1 MRKEHYR
8 IIIAGMLL
16 MLGLGIP
23 INGMGVFTVP
33 VTGALGFTVA
43 QFSIVS
49 SCLSLIGIISIPV
62 LSKTM
67 MPKIGLRKTAFLG
80 GITGILGFIWMAN
93 STSIWSFYLS
103 ASLIGLML
111 MVSTTMVAVTMINNW
126 FEKKHGTIMGIVVAS
141 MGLSNIIVNAVI
153 PTFVENNGFRA
164 GYYLM
169 AVFYGVAVLGGALL
183 LRDKPEDL
191 GTTAYGKGDSIIK
204 ERNATMVTNESE
216 ESVPAGMTFSEA
228 LHSPVFYFASIAFV
242 SFVMVSTFTQ
252 QLQVF
257 LVSSGIDIVQVGAMM
272 SMASVAMI
280 LSKII
285 MGTVSDKIGSTTTYV
300 GLAIIFT
307 GSFIIFFLTS
317 SPAILFIAL
326 LMYYVCSGTPNVMH
340 QLIALDLFGRKD
352 FTAIW
357 GVLSVAANI
366 GLAIGNPILGL
377 LYDLTGTYQLTIMVC
392 IALMIVSM
400 TFFFLAIR
408 SKKKAFRFVKT
419 YA

>member
-377 LYDLTGTYQLTIMVC
+377 LYDLTGTYQLTILVC